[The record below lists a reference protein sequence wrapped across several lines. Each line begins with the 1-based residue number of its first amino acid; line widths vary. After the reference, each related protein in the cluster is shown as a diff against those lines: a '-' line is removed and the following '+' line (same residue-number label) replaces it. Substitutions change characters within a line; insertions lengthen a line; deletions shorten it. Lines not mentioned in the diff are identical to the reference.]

1 MRIGSN
7 GADVLNLQKLLIQN
21 GYAITADGDFGKG
34 TDAAVR
40 DFQEKHNLVVDGNV
54 GPNTLNTLQGNT
66 GLVINPSLS
75 DAVDAGVQKV
85 LSQQDFIRAAS
96 KLSVSV
102 AHVHTVTDVEALQS
116 GFISNGK
123 PKTLFERHQ
132 FYRLLSETKGK
143 AFANQ
148 VAQANPDIC
157 NKLSGGYLKGVSE
170 WNRLQKAVRID
181 ETCALK
187 AASWGLF
194 QIMGF
199 NHAACGYR
207 TVQDYVTAMCE
218 SEGKQLDAFVN
229 YMLKNPTV
237 LSYLRNCQW
246 VQFARAYNGP
256 TYYINKYDLKLA
268 GAYRHYS

>member
-1 MRIGSN
+1 MRIGSK
-7 GADVLNLQKLLIQN
+7 GADVLNLQKWLIQN

-66 GLVINPSLS
+66 RLVINPTIS
-75 DAVDAGVQKV
+75 DTTEKGVLKV
-85 LSQQDFIRAAS
+85 LSQQDFVDAAS

-132 FYRLLSETKGK
+132 FYRLLADAKGK
-143 AFANQ
+143 EFANQ
-148 VAQANPDIC
+148 IAKTKPDIC
-157 NKLSGGYLKGVSE
+157 NKTPGGYLKGVAE
-170 WNRLQKAVRID
+170 WNRLQKAVRIN

-199 NHAACGYR
+199 NHAACGYS
-207 TVQDYVTAMCE
+207 TVQDYARAMGE

-237 LSYLRNCQW
+237 LGYLRNCQW
-246 VQFARAYNGP
+246 EKFARAYNGP